1 MKFRGEGG
9 GGYSIISP
17 KQICAAKQGMVFRV
31 VSLKQG
37 LQPVPL
43 FGIFYRV
50 CFKLQIGG
58 LHGAQK
64 FFQKIQFHDISLKIT
79 EVSMLLPRLS
89 LFILG
94 WEYFVVTHPYL
105 YTFYVF

>member
-1 MKFRGEGG
+1 MLKTNKERSGILSVMKFRGEGG

-17 KQICAAKQGMVFRV
+17 KQGMVFRV

-50 CFKLQIGG
+50 CFKLQISG

-79 EVSMLLPRLS
+79 
-89 LFILG
+89 
-94 WEYFVVTHPYL
+94 
-105 YTFYVF
+105 

>member
-9 GGYSIISP
+9 GRGYSIISP

-50 CFKLQIGG
+50 CFKLQISG

-64 FFQKIQFHDISLKIT
+64 FFQKIQFHDISLEIT
-79 EVSMLLPRLS
+79 
-89 LFILG
+89 
-94 WEYFVVTHPYL
+94 
-105 YTFYVF
+105 